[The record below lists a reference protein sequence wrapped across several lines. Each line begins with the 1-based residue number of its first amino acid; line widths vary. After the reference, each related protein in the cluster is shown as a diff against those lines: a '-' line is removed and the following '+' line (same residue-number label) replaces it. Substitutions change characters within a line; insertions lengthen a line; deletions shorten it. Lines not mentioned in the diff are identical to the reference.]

1 MMSKYKEVQTQFRNI
16 DSLKAALT
24 KLGIQFEGG
33 TTFQSSVKLHTSWR
47 GMYGNVDQDVCIAV
61 QRQDAIKAGMGDFDG
76 FGFRWNGT
84 TFELVQDHLD
94 SGMNHISKKFGTLK
108 AEYANCEVHR
118 QAKMR
123 GYNVSEQRRAD
134 GTIALTL
141 VRR

>member
-1 MMSKYKEVQTQFRNI
+1 MSKYKEVQTQFRNI

-33 TTFQSSVKLHTSWR
+33 QVGQNVTLRTSWR
-47 GMYGNVDQDVCIAV
+47 GMYSNVDREVTIAV
-61 QRQDAIKAGMGDFDG
+61 NRQNAIEAKMGNYDG
-76 FGFRWNGT
+76 FGFKWNGN

-94 SGMNHISKKFGTLK
+94 AESGWFNTKFGLLK
-108 AEYANCEVHR
+108 QEYANCEVRR